1 MAQHSWSDLWDR
13 QAKLTEHHWKQLENY
28 VMAVHLSGAE
38 RVFHEA
44 CGCATCK
51 ETLAWYATQPVP
63 DTEASETRGVV
74 EDTLTERGKNYGD
87 FTDNADYAQ
96 RIKQVF
102 YDSKAWCTMPTYMQ
116 EALDLIAS
124 KLGRMLSGDPFYLDN
139 WHDIGGYTTLVEQRI
154 KQRSTR

>member
-1 MAQHSWSDLWDR
+1 MPNRDGTPTAYELEFDAAAADVHSPWLPPP
-13 QAKLTEHHWKQLENY
+13 
-28 VMAVHLSGAE
+28 
-38 RVFHEA
+38 
-44 CGCATCK
+44 
-51 ETLAWYATQPVP
+51 PVA
-63 DTEASETRGVV
+63 DNEASETRGVSQTFSSIV
-74 EDTLTERGKNYGD
+74 DATLAQRGKNYGD

-102 YDSKAWCTMPTYMQ
+102 YDSRNWHSMPTYMQ

-154 KQRSTR
+154 KQRSKR